1 MRRSRS
7 TVAVLAITAAL
18 LCMSLAGA
26 GAAVAKQKIPAAGTI
41 TLVSNT
47 VLSEKEI
54 GGNTITRAVAVV
66 DFGGTLV
73 GPATEPYTT
82 ITLASGKTI
91 QFGTGSFSGSIA
103 GRTGTLRYVFHGDA
117 TSGVITII
125 GGSGGLRGTH
135 GRLPYELTS
144 STPVAVF
151 DYSGYVSLR

>member
-54 GGNTITRAVAVV
+54 DGNTTTRAVAVV

-125 GGSGGLRGTH
+125 GGSGGMRGTH